1 MDASINILANGR
13 ARPSLPEISA
23 VQHRRSLC
31 ALEIKLEAQL
41 HLARSDCCVA
51 YGPEGIIS
59 DVSVRCAEH
68 RMIKGIFGLDAEF
81 EVQDHGERTLPTV
94 RGALP
99 SV

>member
-1 MDASINILANGR
+1 MDASIILANGR

-23 VQHRRSLC
+23 VQHRRC

-68 RMIKGIFGLDAEF
+68 RMIKGIFGLDPEF
-81 EVQDHGERTLPTV
+81 EVHLLTYPELLTNRQIGRERP
-94 RGALP
+94 R
-99 SV
+99 